1 MMSITKSL
9 NKSEAEYIVHHL
21 VLPPQLPQEDDWT
34 QRHCDCIL
42 QFVDQVF
49 SDYSNHEENATHE
62 FLVPIREMV
71 HRVTEVMPG
80 GVLNADAC
88 ADTLEKLSIGGKADC
103 LMTKCTSLISSQTRS
118 LSIYANRM
126 QDLF

>member
-1 MMSITKSL
+1 MNIMKGLS
-9 NKSEAEYIVHHL
+9 KSEAEYIIHHL

-49 SDYSNHEENATHE
+49 SDYSNHEENATNE

-71 HRVTEVMPG
+71 RRMTKVMPG
-80 GVLNADAC
+80 GVLNTEAC

-103 LMTKCTSLISSQTRS
+103 LINSCHSLISSQTHC
-118 LSIYANRM
+118 LSIYVNRM